1 MEDTAPTSQVFYKTS
16 SSKGHFRRAA
26 LCSFR
31 PDLIRTPFFLLFQ
44 ANIIRRSLPLMLFFD
59 IDHSTFEFRTSS
71 GLLSCSLYSVH
82 CPFVHPLGFRLKKC
96 SFHHNLHFFSC
107 IIQNFVVPLHASCV
121 RNKNSNMISLAPTA

>member
-44 ANIIRRSLPLMLFFD
+44 ANIIRRSLRPLRRPLFFRLL
-59 IDHSTFEFRTSS
+59 TFDY
-71 GLLSCSLYSVH
+71 C
-82 CPFVHPLGFRLKKC
+82 
-96 SFHHNLHFFSC
+96 
-107 IIQNFVVPLHASCV
+107 
-121 RNKNSNMISLAPTA
+121 LALCTVLNPKS